1 MSHYD
6 TLGVPRDAS
15 SAAIRKAYRAAA
27 LRWHPDK
34 NPENREEAERKFI
47 DVAAAYEVLSDER
60 SRAAYDAGGSEHR
73 GGGGFDFRR
82 ANQMFTANFGEALAQ
97 QWRPGSRVTGMLVRD
112 GKRITITIH
121 PDGTSDESEEAAGR
135 GRDYTYVSQSGG
147 GGGSHTQIQITGSLG
162 QAFADFV
169 LPQAMERIPL
179 VGDAASAGLSWV
191 PTIACVGCCYVC
203 CWKPLCGRS
212 AREKHA

>member
-97 QWRPGSRVTGMLVRD
+97 QWRPGSRVTGMLVLLLCSRTPAP
-112 GKRITITIH
+112 RTCTINK
-121 PDGTSDESEEAAGR
+121 
-135 GRDYTYVSQSGG
+135 
-147 GGGSHTQIQITGSLG
+147 
-162 QAFADFV
+162 
-169 LPQAMERIPL
+169 PQ
-179 VGDAASAGLSWV
+179 
-191 PTIACVGCCYVC
+191 Y
-203 CWKPLCGRS
+203 
-212 AREKHA
+212 